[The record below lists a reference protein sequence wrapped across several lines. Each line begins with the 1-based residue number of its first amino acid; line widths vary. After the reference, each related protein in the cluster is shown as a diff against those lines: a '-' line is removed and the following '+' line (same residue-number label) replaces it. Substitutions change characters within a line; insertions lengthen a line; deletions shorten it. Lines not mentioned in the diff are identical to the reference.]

1 MKCMLTMLL
10 LLTLGVPLFAQET
23 PKEPDKPK
31 AEEKKDEPVEPKEE
45 EMSAEGKKLFEDVER
60 VWKKVYE
67 IKLDNIK
74 QNKQVNWEDDWNTA
88 IKEAKNAT
96 YKDHKEFDAAIKSMQ
111 KSDAAFKRKFTEL
124 SNKMAEEHGKAVRK
138 WLDEQKG
145 K

>member
-1 MKCMLTMLL
+1 MKY
-10 LLTLGVPLFAQET
+10 LLTALFALALSAPLVAQET

-31 AEEKKDEPVEPKEE
+31 AEEKKEEPVEPREE
-45 EMSAEGKKLFEDVER
+45 EMSAEGKKLFDDVER

-67 IKLDNIK
+67 IKLENIK

-88 IKEAKNAT
+88 IKEAKNTT
-96 YKDHKEFDAAIKSMQ
+96 YKDHKEFDAAIKAMQ
-111 KSDAAFKRKFTEL
+111 KSDAVFKRKFTEL

-138 WLDEQKG
+138 WLEDQKG